1 MPKEDEK
8 ILKYKLREKSLKAP
22 FLISFENEFLL
33 PKMSSSQNNPEK
45 SSREKK
51 KTEYIPSVW
60 AWSLTCSFD
69 SAKNKHGY

>member
-51 KTEYIPSVW
+51 KNRVYTF
-60 AWSLTCSFD
+60 SLGMVVNLFI
-69 SAKNKHGY
+69 

>member
-51 KTEYIPSVW
+51 NRGYTF
-60 AWSLTCSFD
+60 SLGMVVNLFI
-69 SAKNKHGY
+69 